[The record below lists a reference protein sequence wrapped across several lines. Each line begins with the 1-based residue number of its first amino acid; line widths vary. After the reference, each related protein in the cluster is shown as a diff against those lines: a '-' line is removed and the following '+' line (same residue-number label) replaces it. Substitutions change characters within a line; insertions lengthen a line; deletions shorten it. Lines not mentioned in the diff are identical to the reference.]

1 MNRPKADPDFRLI
14 ACDADGRPDEPVAEL
29 PSAIA
34 EACKGCS
41 DLYKRLGYR
50 PPWVSY
56 IALYSDAAV
65 GSGAF
70 VGPPV
75 EGRVEIAY
83 FTLPEHEG
91 NGFATLTAQGLIAI
105 AQECQPKVEIFAKT
119 TPEANAST
127 AILTKLGFEFV
138 GTTIDHEIGE
148 AWAWL
153 LAPPSTSL
161 AGVPGDAGG

>member
-1 MNRPKADPDFRLI
+1 MNEPMTDPNFRLV
-14 ACDADGRPDEPVAEL
+14 ACDADGRPDDAIGEL
-29 PSAIA
+29 PGPIA

-41 DLYKRLGYR
+41 DLYKRLGYV

-56 IALYSDAAV
+56 IALYSDSPV

-75 EGRVEIAY
+75 GERVEIAY
-83 FTLPEHEG
+83 FTVPEHAG
-91 NGFATLTAQGLIAI
+91 RGLATLTAKGLIAI
-105 AQECQPKVEIFAKT
+105 ARECQPKVEIFAKT
-119 TPEANAST
+119 APVSNAST
-127 AILTKLGFEFV
+127 AILTKIGFELV

-153 LAPPSTSL
+153 LTPP
-161 AGVPGDAGG
+161 